1 MVWVFEVGVL
11 DWVIWGCGFQLMD
24 FEACG
29 VGPSG
34 FFGLGL
40 SI

>member
-1 MVWVFEVGVL
+1 MVVWGFGVGVL
-11 DWVIWGCGFQLMD
+11 YWVFGVGVLTDGFV
-24 FEACG
+24 ANG